1 MERKWV
7 HFLYAMTSLALLFLL
22 IKTGGWVWEYFAK
35 PKMLLLYGGAT
46 LITGVVAWLAWRNEE
61 LFNLASEVV
70 AELSKVAWP
79 TRRET
84 GMATIVVIV
93 TVIVASLFL
102 GIFDALW
109 AALTAVLY
117 G

>member
-7 HFLYAMTSLALLFLL
+7 HFLYAMASLALLFLL
-22 IKTGGWVWEYFAK
+22 IKTGGWVWEAFAK
-35 PKMLLLYGGAT
+35 PKPLVLYGAST
-46 LITGVVAWLAWRNEE
+46 LVAGVIAWLAWSNEE
-61 LFNLASEVV
+61 LFNLASECV

-93 TVIVASLFL
+93 TVIVASVFL